1 MNNVLFP
8 YLPVLLVDD
17 EEQFLLSASFTL
29 STDGINNVITC
40 QDSRKVMQLLSER
53 DFSVIALDMNMPY
66 MSGLDL
72 LSKIAENYP
81 DIPVVIITGV
91 GEIETAVNCMKSGAK
106 DYMVKPV
113 DDSRLITT
121 IRHLVEVREIQSEN
135 TLLKQYILSD
145 KLKHPEIFAG
155 IITKSKVMHSVFKY
169 IEAISRTFMPV
180 LITGE
185 TGVGK
190 ESIAKA
196 IHDLSGRKGEFT
208 PVNVA
213 GVDDTLFSDT
223 LFGHKRGAFTG
234 ADHDRKGLIEHS
246 YGGTLFLDEIGDLRF
261 ESQVKLLRLIQEG
274 KYYPIGLDT
283 PRISNAR
290 IIVAT
295 NRDITAMQERNEFRK
310 DLYYRLRT
318 HHIHIPPLRD
328 RKEDI
333 EILTE
338 HFLTKSSKEL
348 DKKKP
353 TAPKEL
359 FTLLGTYHFP
369 GNIRELEGMVFDA
382 ISQHESGILSME
394 SFKEKL
400 VHELSYT
407 IPQVKEISWQEAEVV
422 DKQLVFTDRLPTL
435 REAEEILIA
444 EALKRADDNRTI
456 AAQLLGMSRRALSN
470 RLSRPKREVS
480 QTHNSLFFILFSVF
494 FCEIPWLILLK
505 TIPRH
510 ITAVYKSI
518 SHRRYK

>member
-1 MNNVLFP
+1 M
-8 YLPVLLVDD
+8 LVDD

-29 STDGINNVITC
+29 STDGIDNVITC
-40 QDSRKVMQLLSER
+40 QDSRKVMQFLSEW
-53 DFSVIALDMNMPY
+53 DFSVVALDMNMPY

-72 LSKIAENYP
+72 LPKIAHDYP

-91 GEIETAVNCMKSGAK
+91 DDIETAVNCMKSGAK

-121 IRHLVEVREIQSEN
+121 IRHLIEVREIQSEN
-135 TLLKQYILSD
+135 ALLKQYILSD
-145 KLKHPEIFAG
+145 NLKHPEIFAD
-155 IITKSKVMHSVFKY
+155 IVTKSKVMHSVFKY
-169 IEAISRTFMPV
+169 IEAISRTSMPV

-190 ESIAKA
+190 ELIARA
-196 IHDLSGRKGEFT
+196 IHDLSGRKGGFT

-234 ADHDRKGLIEHS
+234 ADYDRKGLIEQAS
-246 YGGTLFLDEIGDLRF
+246 GGTLFLDEIGDLSL

-295 NRDITAMQERNEFRK
+295 NRDISAMQEKNEFRK

-338 HFLTKSSKEL
+338 HFLAKSSKEL

-353 TAPKEL
+353 TVPKEL

-382 ISQHESGILSME
+382 VSQHESGILSME

-400 VHELSYT
+400 GYESSHAM
-407 IPQVKEISWQEAEVV
+407 PQVKEKLWQEAE
-422 DKQLVFTDRLPTL
+422 DEDRKIIFTDPLPTL
-435 REAEEILIA
+435 KESEKMLIA
-444 EALKRADDNRTI
+444 EALKRSKDNRTI
-456 AAQLLGMSRRALSN
+456 AAQLLGLSRRALSN
-470 RLSRPKREVS
+470 RLSRARKG
-480 QTHNSLFFILFSVF
+480 SLSK
-494 FCEIPWLILLK
+494 E
-505 TIPRH
+505 
-510 ITAVYKSI
+510 
-518 SHRRYK
+518 